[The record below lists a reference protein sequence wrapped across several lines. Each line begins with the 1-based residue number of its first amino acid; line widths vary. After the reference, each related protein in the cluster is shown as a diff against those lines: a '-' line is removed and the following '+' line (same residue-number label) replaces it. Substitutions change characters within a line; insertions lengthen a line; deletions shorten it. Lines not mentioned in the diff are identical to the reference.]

1 MAFWDRMVLGM
12 PQASL
17 PGDGVGAH
25 ITRFFKILGFESQ
38 PLAGDK
44 IWEICGSWHVNDL
57 GTDRL
62 GQGTDEVLIARI
74 NEEVER
80 VSVIEDKMMESKEAE
95 NKRKTTGS

>member
-1 MAFWDRMVLGM
+1 M
-12 PQASL
+12 
-17 PGDGVGAH
+17 
-25 ITRFFKILGFESQ
+25 
-38 PLAGDK
+38 
-44 IWEICGSWHVNDL
+44 NDL

-74 NEEVER
+74 NEAVER